1 MATTTDNYGLTKPEY
16 SDTADIMDINGNMDT
31 VDAALGG
38 LGSAIAIIADGDT
51 HAALAK
57 GDYVYVRKHSTLTEG
72 LYTAKNTIEEDGTLT
87 SNNLAAAGDIANSVK
102 DLDLGKVPYTDF
114 ASTTRIGV
122 TIGTNSYSLP
132 SDGWYLAWFAA
143 SDNNHFIEINGVT
156 IGPNIPVFVFPAK
169 AGTYCILHGTAAY
182 ASYLE
187 KIN

>member
-1 MATTTDNYGLTKPEY
+1 MATNTENYGLTKPEY

-87 SNNLAAAGDIANSVK
+87 SNNLATAGDIANSPPMHDESSTSRTK
-102 DLDLGKVPYTDF
+102 GK
-114 ASTTRIGV
+114 A
-122 TIGTNSYSLP
+122 
-132 SDGWYLAWFAA
+132 
-143 SDNNHFIEINGVT
+143 
-156 IGPNIPVFVFPAK
+156 
-169 AGTYCILHGTAAY
+169 
-182 ASYLE
+182 
-187 KIN
+187 